1 MQCIRFTSN
10 CHSDLRVRVWAR
22 NDTNPVMLRR
32 YVHFD
37 TERNFIEKVKFCPE
51 KVNEVWGCGLGVE
64 LYLINTTSSS
74 LRFSAS

>member
-32 YVHFD
+32 YVHFA
-37 TERNFIEKVKFCPE
+37 TERKFIEIVKFCPE
-51 KVNEVWGCGLGVE
+51 KTGEIWGGLGVE
-64 LYLINTTSSS
+64 LYFLCKFRRTNGKAK
-74 LRFSAS
+74 R